1 MKRLLVIALVAVFL
15 APLSADAAVR
25 KYASGAAQGE
35 TVVRIEAGKTKDVT
49 LKFRN
54 AGSYNWR
61 GAGSA
66 YISLY
71 ATGPYKRKSAFWH
84 SNWTTRYQAG
94 RMKEAL
100 VKPGATGSVTFT
112 LHAPPQTGTYTEQFQ
127 LAAENVAWIYGSVT
141 RLRIEV
147 VPEQVTA
154 ASPVNAAAYVV
165 MDPDTGEILA
175 SQNADDVRSIAS
187 ITKLM
192 TVMVAHDAGLDT
204 DAEVALARADE
215 VGGGRLQVPIGTRLT
230 VPGLIGSTIVGSANN
245 AANALARATGL
256 SREAFLARM
265 NEKARSLGLARTSFA
280 DPTGIEVENL
290 STARE
295 VALMARAA
303 FADGWIAPYA
313 GLATYDV
320 PLPGGAVRTIKN
332 TNGLVTDA
340 TVDVMAGKTGFINE
354 AGYTLVTRLKKAG
367 QKELLVVV
375 LGADTKTQSF
385 RDAKVLAEKAWQSY
399 RTALAR

>member
-1 MKRLLVIALVAVFL
+1 MKRLLAIAILAVFL

-61 GAGSA
+61 GTGSA
-66 YISLY
+66 YVSLY

-112 LHAPPQTGTYTEQFQ
+112 LHAPPQAGTYVEQFQ

-141 RLRIEV
+141 RVRIEV

-154 ASPVNAAAYVV
+154 ASPVNAEAYVV
-165 MDPDTGEILA
+165 MDPATGEVLA

-204 DAEVALARADE
+204 DAKVALARADE
-215 VGGGRLQVPIGTRLT
+215 VGGGRLQVPIGTQLT

-303 FADGWIAPYA
+303 FADAWIAPYA

-320 PLPGGAVRTIKN
+320 PLPNGAVRTIKN
-332 TNGLVTDA
+332 TNGLVADA
-340 TVDVMAGKTGFINE
+340 SVDVMAGKTGFINE
-354 AGYTLVTRLKKAG
+354 AGYTLVTRLAKPG
-367 QKELLVVV
+367 EKELLVVV
-375 LGADTKTQSF
+375 LGADTKAQSF